1 MADDL
6 RRAVLGAALGREERD
21 DEMLLELF
29 DDPYGDPRLL
39 LETLASRG
47 IEVYSFVLRAVG
59 EGRRHLVRNIV
70 NHVLDEEGAA
80 FRWDVFPFTDINCEA
95 WWYMAAA
102 LDIGDDGGDDI
113 LVGIMAA
120 AIMKT
125 TRVSPVDF
133 WNGLLR
139 TAMVR
144 GIEYAPLARLMRTP
158 AIVRHLTPHTLD
170 TTLFHFCLMS
180 HQRAM
185 DATPDDVEMYDAIV
199 HAMMDAG
206 ADLEAFVKIPRLHMV
221 SSLERYTMER

>member
-1 MADDL
+1 MPDDL
-6 RRAVLGAALGREERD
+6 QRIVLGAALGRERD
-21 DEMLLELF
+21 DEMLLELS

-59 EGRRHLVRNIV
+59 EGRHHLVRNVV

-80 FRWDVFPFTDINCEA
+80 FRWDVFPFADICCEA

-102 LDIGDDGGDDI
+102 LDIGDGDDI

-120 AIMKT
+120 AIMRT
-125 TRVSPVDF
+125 TRLSPVDF

-144 GIEYAPLARLMRTP
+144 GIEYNPLARLMRTP
-158 AIVRHLTPHTLD
+158 AIVRHLTRHTLD
-170 TTLFHFCLMS
+170 TALFHVCLMS
-180 HQRAM
+180 HQRAT